1 MDVQKG
7 IKNDFRNEFEELKNQ
22 FNSLKETYDHTIHEK
37 KQLTETLME
46 SEERFRGM
54 FQHSVSGMGIISP
67 DYRFVQINESFCK
80 MLDYSENELL
90 LKTFQDITYPED
102 LPLGGKMVPKVL
114 AGEIESFQLEK
125 RYVRKNGGVMWGLVT
140 TTLIR
145 DMQNKPFYFVSQVI
159 DISERKRMETIL
171 IENNKEFVSQNQ
183 HIKQIN
189 KELLLAKEKAEQ
201 SDRLKTAFLQNMSHE
216 IRTPMNAIMGF
227 SNLLVNQYNNK
238 PKLEFYS
245 SIIHQR
251 CSDLLELMNDLL
263 DIAKIESGELPVHVD
278 ECQIQILF
286 NELSLFFQANQQK
299 IAKQNIQ
306 LTFTIDDEST
316 LAIVTTDK
324 VKLKQILINLIGNA
338 LKFTEEG
345 QIIVGCKLNENN
357 GFQFFVKDTGIGIP
371 SDKHEQIFD
380 RFIQLNLPSSHKY
393 GGTGLGLSIVK
404 GLVTLLG
411 GEIWLESSPGVGSTF
426 YFSIPQTISTP
437 E

>member
-37 KQLTETLME
+37 KQLTETLRE

-189 KELLLAKEKAEQ
+189 KELLLA
-201 SDRLKTAFLQNMSHE
+201 
-216 IRTPMNAIMGF
+216 
-227 SNLLVNQYNNK
+227 
-238 PKLEFYS
+238 
-245 SIIHQR
+245 
-251 CSDLLELMNDLL
+251 
-263 DIAKIESGELPVHVD
+263 
-278 ECQIQILF
+278 
-286 NELSLFFQANQQK
+286 
-299 IAKQNIQ
+299 
-306 LTFTIDDEST
+306 
-316 LAIVTTDK
+316 
-324 VKLKQILINLIGNA
+324 
-338 LKFTEEG
+338 
-345 QIIVGCKLNENN
+345 
-357 GFQFFVKDTGIGIP
+357 
-371 SDKHEQIFD
+371 
-380 RFIQLNLPSSHKY
+380 
-393 GGTGLGLSIVK
+393 
-404 GLVTLLG
+404 
-411 GEIWLESSPGVGSTF
+411 
-426 YFSIPQTISTP
+426 
-437 E
+437 